1 METIVELKLTVKV
14 PFQRIDEVSQKI
26 LDLLA
31 ELEVYDGGKLEQS
44 NATVDL

>member
-1 METIVELKLTVKV
+1 MKVITELKLSIKV
-14 PFQRIDEVSQKI
+14 PTERVDEVSQKI

-44 NATVDL
+44 NRTVNI